1 MVAPKDV
8 RHTVTDV
15 FPVFYGRQGTMM
27 AVFDD
32 YVDRYKV
39 GGLVGLYTSCR
50 YLLTVHSVMS

>member
-39 GGLVGLYTSCR
+39 RGLVGLYTT
-50 YLLTVHSVMS
+50 YLLMS

>member
-1 MVAPKDV
+1 MVAPKEV
-8 RHTVTDV
+8 RRTVTDV

-39 GGLVGLYTSCR
+39 GGLVG
-50 YLLTVHSVMS
+50 